1 MEQAFKNK
9 HGVCG
14 MRRTKKQIEADKAAL
29 EAKEIAEQPFT
40 NDVEALVNNA
50 RVDDMNAYA
59 ARIFE
64 GQSPDMPMTWRVER
78 VKVGLI
84 DKGWEA
90 ELPELILPKG

>member
-1 MEQAFKNK
+1 
-9 HGVCG
+9 

-40 NDVEALVNNA
+40 EMELEAVAEKLLDVFPNN